1 MSLIDQSLLNAFKE
15 EQGCVVLTRTRVP
28 DGQGGYKNGWAEGVT
43 FYPSWEYEASPEMTV
58 AEQQGVSRVY
68 RIYVDKSLD
77 LQYHEVFRRISTGQT
92 YRVTNPGTDRHTP
105 ASSAMNLRLIEVE
118 IWDLPHEYED

>member
-1 MSLIDQSLLNAFKE
+1 MSLIDQSLLSAFKDK
-15 EQGCVVLTRTRVP
+15 QACVVLNRSRIP
-28 DGQGGYKNGWAEGVT
+28 DGQGGYKNAWVDGIT
-43 FYPSWEYEASPEMTV
+43 FYPSWEYEAAPEITV

-77 LQYHEVFRRISTGQT
+77 LQHHEVFRRISTGQT

-105 ASSAMNLRLIEVE
+105 ASSAMDLRLIEVE